1 MDSEVALDSAVQEL
15 LLLTQNP
22 AAYYPELI
30 KLGIVNSLADL
41 LSHENVDI
49 SLTVIQ
55 VLEELTDEDVA
66 EGEDGENDDED
77 EDARRAAVVAFA
89 NALLSA
95 QLVELLV
102 NNLGRLNEDEEQER
116 TGVYHSLSLIEN
128 LLSLSP
134 TLSRTF
140 ATNTTFIPWLLKRL
154 QLPSKKDKDK
164 REDDSLAQ
172 NRQYAAELLSIILQG
187 FETGREARLAFGKNA
202 GMETCLKVL
211 STYRRRDPYGAEE
224 LEYMENVFDCVCSA
238 LSETENKEQFLKEE
252 GVELM
257 VIMTK
262 DKMLAR
268 NRAIKVLDHALT
280 GDAGTAACERFVE
293 VLGLKSLFAAFM
305 NKVSDSCEF
314 MSFRFTERLYTCR
327 MREKTRRRSRRIIL
341 PPKTRSIFL
350 PSWQPYYP
358 TSRAIPYHVYE
369 CSKSSLKMTTQS

>member
-1 MDSEVALDSAVQEL
+1 MSIILTCRFVDSEVALDSAIQEL

-22 AAYYPELI
+22 KEYYPELI

-66 EGEDGENDDED
+66 EGEDGQEDDDD

-95 QLVELLV
+95 QLAELLV

-140 ATNTTFIPWLLKRL
+140 AAQTTFIPWLLNRL
-154 QLPSKKDKDK
+154 QLPSRKDKDK

-187 FETGREARLAFGKNA
+187 IETGHEARLAFGKYA
-202 GMETCLKVL
+202 GMESCLKVL
-211 STYRRRDPYGAEE
+211 STYRKRDPYGAEE
-224 LEYMENVFDCVCSA
+224 TEYMENVFDCVCSA
-238 LSETENKEQFLKEE
+238 LSEPENKEQFLKEE

-257 VIMTK
+257 VIMMK

-293 VLGLKSLFAAFM
+293 VLGLKSLFSAFM
-305 NKVSDSCEF
+305 NKV
-314 MSFRFTERLYTCR
+314 
-327 MREKTRRRSRRIIL
+327 RRSFEQL
-341 PPKTRSIFL
+341 
-350 PSWQPYYP
+350 Y
-358 TSRAIPYHVYE
+358 
-369 CSKSSLKMTTQS
+369 